1 MRPRR
6 VQHGAVRPSVRTG
19 RRAGVHVRRADAL
32 VHMNANAPAGQA
44 YKEAKIA

>member
-6 VQHGAVRPSVRTG
+6 VQVRPSVRTG

-32 VHMNANAPAGQA
+32 VDMNANAPASQA
-44 YKEAKIA
+44 CKEAKIA